1 MKFRRGLKN
10 KDGIM
15 FGYSGVL
22 EFLVAALAII
32 LAIMLHELAHGYVAL
47 WNGDPTAKYN
57 GRLSLNPIA
66 HFDIFGLMMLLL
78 ARIGYA
84 RPVPIN
90 PNNFRNRKL
99 GLLTVSLAGILFNLL
114 LAFLF
119 VPLLFLC
126 NNGAINA
133 IAQGNEV
140 LANLFYYLREF
151 CVWFVIINVNLALFN
166 ILPIYPLDGYN
177 VVEGVTRATNKYN
190 KFMRNYGQYLLLIL
204 VGISIIVDV
213 MRMPYFM
220 DPLGLYINTFRN
232 WIVDAFSKFWSFV
245 I

>member
-1 MKFRRGLKN
+1 MN
-10 KDGIM
+10 KC
-15 FGYSGVL
+15 F
-22 EFLVAALAII
+22 
-32 LAIMLHELAHGYVAL
+32 
-47 WNGDPTAKYN
+47 
-57 GRLSLNPIA
+57 
-66 HFDIFGLMMLLL
+66 
-78 ARIGYA
+78 
-84 RPVPIN
+84 
-90 PNNFRNRKL
+90 NFCC
-99 GLLTVSLAGILFNLL
+99 G
-114 LAFLF
+114 
-119 VPLLFLC
+119 
-126 NNGAINA
+126 
-133 IAQGNEV
+133 V

-190 KFMRNYGQYLLLIL
+190 KFMRNYGQSLLLIL

-213 MRMPYFM
+213 MGMPYFM